1 MKSERITF
9 RIDENLKNKIITH
22 VKKEDLK
29 LSEYIIS
36 CINEKLQ
43 TDDLTD
49 SQGQF
54 LKLFDTAY
62 ERSSSSNFKR
72 LMVVLNKINFN
83 TTLLIKALDTYMKQ
97 LKIPQNR
104 DDVITTFVS
113 HPIISIAEEQTLK
126 ELRNAKQKKED
137 VENSNE

>member
-97 LKIPQNR
+97 LKK
-104 DDVITTFVS
+104 T
-113 HPIISIAEEQTLK
+113 
-126 ELRNAKQKKED
+126 
-137 VENSNE
+137 